1 LTFTSGERRIDALD
15 RLLDDLLR
23 TASDTRKQLQAT
35 DKRLAAEARKAAA
48 AKPPPLRALVG
59 WNVAMGRIDD
69 RVI

>member
-23 TASDTRKQLQAT
+23 TASDTRKQLHAT
-35 DKRLAAEARKAAA
+35 DKWLAAEARKAAA
-48 AKPPPLRALVG
+48 KTPPLRALVG
-59 WNVAMGRIDD
+59 WSVAMGRIDD